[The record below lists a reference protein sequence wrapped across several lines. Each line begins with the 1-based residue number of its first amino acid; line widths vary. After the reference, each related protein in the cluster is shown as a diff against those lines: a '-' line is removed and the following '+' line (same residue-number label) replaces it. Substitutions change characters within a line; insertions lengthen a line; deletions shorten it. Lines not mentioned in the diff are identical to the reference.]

1 MLSPA
6 TYIDN
11 KKSLQRA
18 VDTLMKERLIAV
30 DTESNSLHAYRERVC
45 LIQVSSRKQDF
56 IIDPL
61 KIDNLR
67 PLARVMANAKIKKVF
82 HAAEYDLM
90 CLKRDFNFEVNNL
103 FDTMIAARICGH
115 KQIGLNNLVSHYLNI
130 QLDKSHQRDN
140 WGERPLAPDSLHY
153 AQMDTHYLPEL
164 HDLLLVELETGGH
177 LEEAE
182 ETFNEISR
190 STPPHDG
197 RIFDPEGFWKI
208 GMPNQLNMGQM
219 AVLRELYFLREKAAE
234 EFDVPPFKIFS
245 NQLLVDLAKAQPHT
259 LSDLAEI
266 RGMSP
271 ANIRRYGKDILSAIH
286 TGHQTRLSH
295 PPQYHPP
302 PQEISDRYIALHAW
316 RKQKAINRGVESD
329 VIVSRQ
335 ALWSLAYK
343 DPATLEELAQI
354 EELGPWRREQYGAE
368 LLRVLEQ
375 HR

>member
-1 MLSPA
+1 MLAPA

-11 KKSLQRA
+11 RKSLQRA

-115 KQIGLNNLVSHYLNI
+115 K
-130 QLDKSHQRDN
+130 SHQRDN

-177 LEEAE
+177 LEEAA
-182 ETFNEISR
+182 ETFAEISQ

-259 LSDLAEI
+259 LSEIAEI
-266 RGMSP
+266 RGMSH
-271 ANIRRYGKDILSAIH
+271 ANVRRYGKEILAAIH

-316 RKQKAINRGVESD
+316 RKQKAIHRGVESD

-343 DPATLEELAQI
+343 DPTTLEELAKI
-354 EELGPWRREQYGAE
+354 EELGPWRRQKYGEE